1 MPKAVADILTG
12 KTFDNGLLCS
22 SENSVVVDE
31 ADRRRSEGRSS
42 SPQGAYFL
50 NPAEADALA
59 KVLVTPQRLPNPQ
72 LVGKPA
78 TVVAAKAGITVPPST
93 RALIAVARGR
103 RARLPALDRE
113 ALSGSVA
120 LRR

>member
-1 MPKAVADILTG
+1 MA
-12 KTFDNGLLCS
+12 
-22 SENSVVVDE
+22 
-31 ADRRRSEGRSS
+31 
-42 SPQGAYFL
+42 QGAYFL

-78 TVVAAKAGITVPPST
+78 TVVAAKAGITVPPAT
-93 RALIAVARGR
+93 RALIAVLEGVGR
-103 RARLPALDRE
+103 DYP
-113 ALSGSVA
+113 LSIEKLCPVLSL